1 MFFRDLQ
8 YFDENRH
15 FVINV
20 INLTTLLKKTQK
32 IIILT
37 LKKKQEKSIVTAIES
52 EHECD
57 TFHSGTLTL

>member
-20 INLTTLLKKTQK
+20 INLTKLLKKTQK

-57 TFHSGTLTL
+57 TFSSGTLTL